1 MGDVGLPELIV
12 VLVVVLV
19 IFGPGKIPEVGAA
32 LGRGLRDFRE
42 ALGGSA
48 EQAETASG
56 QAKRKP
62 G

>member
-1 MGDVGLPELIV
+1 MGDVGLPELVI

-42 ALGGSA
+42 AMSGTGENA
-48 EQAETASG
+48 EGRSVEPE
-56 QAKRKP
+56 RKQS
-62 G
+62 